1 MVCLVQCCD
10 FQQTCEL
17 VVFVCS
23 FVNQTVTAIL
33 NTAGVTSITGDQL
46 NTKMTNAADASQW
59 SWVTYP
65 WSTSSSISVFTK
77 RAVVGPA
84 GTRGLA
90 KQYYLGAGYNIK
102 LQGTVP
108 FPCCCNRCGNRC

>member
-1 MVCLVQCCD
+1 M
-10 FQQTCEL
+10 
-17 VVFVCS
+17 
-23 FVNQTVTAIL
+23 NQTVTAIL
-33 NTAGVTSITGDQL
+33 NTAGVTSITGATL
-46 NTKMTNAADASQW
+46 NTEFVTAADTSQW

-65 WSTSSSISVFTK
+65 WSTTASTTVHTK

-102 LQGTVP
+102 LQGTIP
-108 FPCCCNRCGNRC
+108 PR